1 MGKNKILIVSPHQD
15 DDVIGCGGFIAK
27 YSPDNQFSTLY
38 FYECQSK
45 KESKEGSGS
54 LGVKNHYFFNET
66 SRTNL
71 KKTNAIQ
78 YLKKILGTISPNIIL
93 VPNPDKDRDHR
104 ECFDVTMEAIFLSE
118 LEGRINP
125 NAILGYSIWSEID
138 RPELYVDITKYLP
151 SKIEAIKKQQSQ
163 LKEFDYVSLINSRAK
178 TYGLLSGCE
187 MAEAYKL
194 YFVEENFL
202 F

>member
-1 MGKNKILIVSPHQD
+1 MEKSKILIISPHQD

-27 YSPDNQFSTLY
+27 YSPKNQFSTLF

-45 KESKEGSGS
+45 KESKESSGG
-54 LGVKNHYFFNET
+54 LGVKKHYFFDEA
-66 SRTNL
+66 SRTIL

-78 YLKKILGTISPNIIL
+78 SLKKTLIRISPTIIL
-93 VPNPDKDRDHR
+93 VPNPDRDRDHR

-118 LEGRINP
+118 LEGRISP
-125 NAILGYSIWSEID
+125 SAIMGYSIWSEID
-138 RPELYVDITKYLP
+138 RPELYIDITKYLAH
-151 SKIEAIKKQQSQ
+151 KIEAIKKQQSQ

-178 TYGLLSGCE
+178 TYGLLSGYE
-187 MAEAYKL
+187 MAEAYKI
-194 YFVEENFL
+194 YFLKEGFL